1 VRSALG
7 GTVGSARDFE
17 RVLAFRN
24 VREAELAGVTVNPGD
39 GAGGVV
45 IRILPRFLSIS
56 LLISIGIAPG
66 VAQPAQSPRY
76 HAPTAL
82 PNPFAAQPL
91 PGSRIPPPNV
101 FAQNPNAKD
110 ASARPLNST
119 VQKQLNPR
127 TLKRLNP
134 FVYRANDLY
143 ALEAPQGPVLLAI
156 PEPQIAHND
165 ERCYA
170 IRDYRFSRVAPE
182 SDATRLVGSSTCEP
196 AGQVRL
202 KGATAL
208 AR

>member
-1 VRSALG
+1 MR
-7 GTVGSARDFE
+7 
-17 RVLAFRN
+17 
-24 VREAELAGVTVNPGD
+24 
-39 GAGGVV
+39 
-45 IRILPRFLSIS
+45 LPRFLSIS

-66 VAQPAQSPRY
+66 VAQSVQSPRY
-76 HAPTAL
+76 HVPTAL

-91 PGSRIPPPNV
+91 PGSRIPPMD
-101 FAQNPNAKD
+101 FRALTPNAKEG
-110 ASARPLNST
+110 SIRG
-119 VQKQLNPR
+119 LNPR

-134 FVYRANDLY
+134 FVSRPNDLY

-170 IRDYRFSRVAPE
+170 IRGYRFSRVAPE

-202 KGATAL
+202 KGATAQ